1 MPQQRAQ
8 EKSSRMTAPVDGTA
22 FDFNENTGFDND
34 GNWNGYEHS
43 IQQHSV
49 PTPAPSSSPM
59 K

>member
-8 EKSSRMTAPVDGTA
+8 EKSNRMTAPVDGTA

-43 IQQHSV
+43 IQ
-49 PTPAPSSSPM
+49 
-59 K
+59 